1 MGSAYRFAR
10 QGSIE
15 GAIAKDARMASEPP
29 STGKP
34 RGFEPGEIVARV
46 MRRAGQRRGRHQQ
59 ETFCRADGGVRGKF
73 VWRHEADDLVMLS
86 RRLQILADG
95 QKIDVGRA

>member
-15 GAIAKDARMASEPP
+15 GAIAKTREWLRSR

-34 RGFEPGEIVARV
+34 RSFEPGEIVARV

-59 ETFCRADGGVRGKF
+59 ETFCRADGGVGSKF
-73 VWRHEADDLVMLS
+73 LRRHEADDLVMLS
-86 RRLQILADG
+86 RRLQILANG
-95 QKIDVGRA
+95 QKIDVGR